1 MSWWDEE
8 TDTGQGLLRPGPF
21 WGSLILS
28 PRVTQLLEPPV
39 AVSPSS
45 RCLVFPSQQARRTWA
60 LSDWNVNSSEMLVGD
75 KWAIKAS
82 CGSSPGHPNE
92 RTRCCCCRK
101 TVNLETWTVVSQS
114 PHMMWGRWDASPTPS
129 VIPERDVHAPSR
141 RRWLFKKQTFDMER
155 WETFLFFSYEIDP
168 SFWWVVFFF
177 NIRIEEFIFRP
188 LIRAVVSPFPLL
200 GVLVVFNGCRPKRW
214 AQWECD
220 RELPFPPPPS
230 NAILFLL
237 SNRDPRREEING
249 GRPRNWMR
257 MLQSRQETN
266 LRVSC
271 CLASFYR
278 FFFALLALAGLFP
291 FDSCRSTR
299 LDTNKHGDSAQQ

>member
-220 RELPFPPPPS
+220 RELPFPPPFQRHPVS
-230 NAILFLL
+230 SVESRSQTRRDKWWPTSKLNENATVT
-237 SNRDPRREEING
+237 
-249 GRPRNWMR
+249 PRNK
-257 MLQSRQETN
+257 LARQ
-266 LRVSC
+266 LLFSIF
-271 CLASFYR
+271 LSFLFR
-278 FFFALLALAGLFP
+278 FACTGRALPIWFLSV
-291 FDSCRSTR
+291 DSTG
-299 LDTNKHGDSAQQ
+299 H